1 MEKPLKEIEGI
12 GLAKCPRCRR
22 GDIFTGP
29 AYSFKSQE
37 MNKKCSH
44 CGLTYEREP
53 GYFYVSMFVSYA
65 MVVAEMIAVA
75 VLTYFITDN
84 LESPW
89 LYISVTLGT
98 AVILSPF
105 NYRYSRVVLL
115 YWLTPGLN
123 YMPDKANMPA
133 VTKNEETKKDTE
145 SK

>member
-1 MEKPLKEIEGI
+1 MDKPLKEIEGI
-12 GLAKCPRCRR
+12 GLAKCPRCRK
-22 GDIFTGP
+22 GDIFTGS

-65 MVVAEMIAVA
+65 MVVAEMIAAA
-75 VLTYFITDN
+75 VLSYFITDN

-98 AVILSPF
+98 AVILAPF

-123 YMPDKANMPA
+123 YMPDKAKMPE
-133 VTKNEETKKDTE
+133 VNKDKENNEGGNK
-145 SK
+145 